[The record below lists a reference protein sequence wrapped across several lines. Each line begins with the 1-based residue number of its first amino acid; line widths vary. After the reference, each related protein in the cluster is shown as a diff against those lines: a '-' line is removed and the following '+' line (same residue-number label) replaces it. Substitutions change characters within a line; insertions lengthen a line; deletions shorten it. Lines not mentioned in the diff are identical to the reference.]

1 MLEVVKFSDI
11 ALGDELLVVDAIG
24 GGVTTFHGVVTD
36 IHNDY
41 GEEELELNET
51 YSLELSANDDSD
63 PLVALRI
70 TKSDE

>member
-11 ALGDELLVVDAIG
+11 ALGDELVVVDAIG
-24 GGVTTFHGVVTD
+24 GVVVTVHGMVTD
-36 IHNDY
+36 LHDDY
-41 GEEELELNET
+41 GEEEIELNEA
-51 YSLELSANDDSD
+51 YSFELASRDPN